1 MMNRTVGK
9 WTLPQPLGLK
19 DENEWLPVPK
29 IARTIP
35 FGYQVD
41 PNDEHVLLPIKNELD
56 LLEKAKDY
64 LKQYSYREVA
74 NWLSRNTNRYISHVG
89 LRKRIDDERRRKNK
103 AGIYRRW
110 HNIAKAAL
118 AKADELEQ
126 KRLNAK
132 ANTDESGSGTEAGSA

>member
-41 PNDEHVLLPIKNELD
+41 PDDEHVLLPIKNELD

-132 ANTDESGSGTEAGSA
+132 ANTDESGSDTEA

>member
-1 MMNRTVGK
+1 MTRTVGK
-9 WTLPQPLGLK
+9 WSLPQPLGLK
-19 DENEWLPVPK
+19 DDNEWLPVPK

-35 FGYQVD
+35 FGYKVD
-41 PNDEHVLLPIKNELD
+41 PEDDGVLLPIKNELD

-64 LKQYSYREVA
+64 LKRYSYREVA
-74 NWLSRNTNRYISHVG
+74 NWLSRNTGRYISHVG

-110 HNIAKAAL
+110 HDVAKKAL

-132 ANTDESGSGTEAGSA
+132 AISGSREGSAEAGTS

>member
-19 DENEWLPVPK
+19 DDNEWLPVPK

-132 ANTDESGSGTEAGSA
+132 ANADESRSSTKTGNT

>member
-41 PNDEHVLLPIKNELD
+41 PDDEHVLLPIKNELD

-132 ANTDESGSGTEAGSA
+132 TNTDESGSGTEAGST